1 MSPSS
6 VTPAS
11 SLPPPAPPVLPLL
24 GPGAAAPGS
33 FTAEAAVGPRSG
45 LGGGRHPAVPGPD
58 RAPDPEG
65 LEHAHGPQPLGPSRW
80 TRGAGRG
87 AAGRGPP
94 RAPGGDR
101 ATAAP
106 RPVLLAAAGTV
117 GGECLRPGAPSPL
130 KAQAPARGLS
140 PHPPFTVCLGDPGN
154 LPLLCPPLVRLPPH
168 AEPGPPQASPPR
180 SLPTGDLPGDRG
192 AATGTGPAEPG
203 RGQCLRLA
211 GARRAGGRGGLRRR
225 TRGAPSPRKPASLCS
240 DRGPAGRCH
249 PEAGPAYVHPAPEV
263 PEHEGERG
271 EGQYRNQICPWPVA
285 PAPAE
290 IPQDSHP
297 RLPEARTR
305 RKRGHWAPT
314 VPSAVKRGKVPSFRD
329 RKPRRRVTP
338 FPDGHTLDS
347 QPLLS
352 GETSF
357 TPDVRIIYL
366 QIMKI
371 S

>member
-117 GGECLRPGAPSPL
+117 G
-130 KAQAPARGLS
+130 
-140 PHPPFTVCLGDPGN
+140 
-154 LPLLCPPLVRLPPH
+154 
-168 AEPGPPQASPPR
+168 
-180 SLPTGDLPGDRG
+180 GDRG

-352 GETSF
+352 VRTLLQFWKYEIKLKERFVKEEKVNLGEG
-357 TPDVRIIYL
+357 D
-366 QIMKI
+366 
-371 S
+371 